1 MLRSSMLA
9 ARHCFCAGVH
19 HPARL
24 CPWAGQP
31 VECTSSPLLSSCS
44 ADYIAGNMS
53 VYAAATN
60 NALFAEQA
68 NIMLAACNS
77 EAVPNPPTSFDYIST
92 VRLLSP
98 GL

>member
-1 MLRSSMLA
+1 
-9 ARHCFCAGVH
+9 
-19 HPARL
+19 
-24 CPWAGQP
+24 
-31 VECTSSPLLSSCS
+31 
-44 ADYIAGNMS
+44 MS